1 MNRIAMLR
9 KEHKISQKEFG
20 SIIGVAQNTI
30 SNWENGNREP
40 DFESLKKMASFFN
53 CSTDYLLG
61 TAPFGRTFVF
71 GEDTDDAKKSPP
83 PIGDGL
89 SEVSQRFVGLID
101 KLTPNQQ
108 QLLLAQ
114 LQAWTEQNEQ
124 QAPAAQRSDGEK
136 APESDP

>member
-1 MNRIAMLR
+1 MRMLR
-9 KEHKISQKEFG
+9 AARKAKGLTMKELGEKIGVSESAISQYETGK
-20 SIIGVAQNTI
+20 
-30 SNWENGNREP
+30 REA
-40 DFESLKKMASFFN
+40 DFETILKIGEILDCSL
-53 CSTDYLLG
+53 DYLLRG
-61 TAPFGRTFVF
+61 G
-71 GEDTDDAKKSPP
+71 DSKKSPP

-101 KLTPNQQ
+101 KLTPDQQ

-124 QAPAAQRSDGEK
+124 QAPAAQRSGGEK